1 MAEWSSGLK
10 SLFVLVR
17 LLNPL
22 IDMNEYMER
31 DFRES
36 AILSYIGL
44 PPEYEPRPSASP
56 IEFLQKH
63 LHVLPPH
70 LIVGFSFITTPK
82 QRSVIAEIRNRR
94 LAYTKTKPKQLA
106 FAEARNR
113 WPHLWFGGGR
123 YDQEA
128 VQEEREWGEKGFL
141 GGGAQQVGKLGT
153 LLADYEEE
161 REAERIRQVRHQRA
175 SEEFVPEEEDSG
187 SESSDQG
194 IMEVEELPEEERA
207 TFERR
212 IKELFIYGMLEVSVA
227 DGQWRTVTDVC
238 RVLTTSWWTG
248 ASSTTSRMTGTKS
261 GTLTRRTSDRRRDWR
276 VTRLFLI

>member
-1 MAEWSSGLK
+1 
-10 SLFVLVR
+10 
-17 LLNPL
+17 
-22 IDMNEYMER
+22 MEG

-44 PPEYEPRPSASP
+44 PPDYEPRPSASP

-70 LIVGFSFITTPK
+70 LIVGFSSITTPK

-106 FAEARNR
+106 FAEAGNR
-113 WPHLWFGGGR
+113 WPHLWSGR
-123 YDQEA
+123 GYHGREA
-128 VQEEREWGEKGFL
+128 AQEEREWAERGFL
-141 GGGAQQVGKLGT
+141 GGGTQQVGKLGT

-161 REAERIRQVRHQRA
+161 RKAERIRQVRRQRA
-175 SEEFVPEEEDSG
+175 IDEFVPEEEDSDESEMSG
-187 SESSDQG
+187 QGGEESS
-194 IMEVEELPEEERA
+194 EEEQA

-227 DGQWRTVTDVC
+227 NGRWSCVTNEY
-238 RVLTTSWWTG
+238 RERTTSWWTG
-248 ASSTTSRMTGTKS
+248 ASNTTSRTRETRS
-261 GTLTRRTSDRRRDWR
+261 GTLTRTSDRRCDP
-276 VTRLFLI
+276 VYLFLAIIRGRIS